1 MNLPTSAGQL
11 YLRTTAERI
20 QEARVRGMFKST
32 KVFIAYLRANASSWL
47 DQTNEDGI
55 NIRNV
60 RFNDKSSLDINKSN
74 GEIVYQ
80 WDI

>member
-32 KVFIAYLRANASSWL
+32 KVFIVYLRANASSWL